1 MWRTPHVIAGFL
13 IAPLVPSVALILIA
27 LVAIAV
33 ALIDGA
39 PLSDFSDF
47 GIFLFVLIYLTMT
60 SYVVTLLLGVPTFLV
75 LKRMGWVG
83 VVPAALGGIAIG
95 TIVGPVLGMTLL
107 SQTFERVST
116 TIWPFSAASA
126 MLAAIVFWLIA
137 RPDRA

>member
-1 MWRTPHVIAGFL
+1 MWRTPRVIAGFL

-39 PLSDFSDF
+39 PVSDFSDF

-60 SYVVTLLLGVPTFLV
+60 SYVVTILFGVPTFLV

-107 SQTFERVST
+107 NKTFEQVST
-116 TIWPFSAASA
+116 TVWPLSAAGA